1 MNTLIQK
8 AVLFAAAALA
18 AAYAIPALAEGPD
31 FEAMKRS
38 LESQIDLFRQI
49 NDHETRLRALETQS
63 PAAAHAVPA
72 VAAMAPTSH
81 EAIQFALSLYRG
93 VRPEHTFVDIG
104 CGDGRVLIA
113 ASQKWGC
120 NGLGIELDVNQAALA
135 RRCVEAAGLS
145 AKIKIVEGDA
155 TSPEIRAM
163 IRKADAGFAFLY
175 PETLETLTGEIA
187 AIPAFVSYQH
197 SVAGLKETKSAQGK
211 FYSKEPVA
219 QAVQTQVVA
228 AQPYA
233 VWNGQI
239 HTREWN
245 PNCSCDMCQSIRYQL
260 TIPRT
265 TTVAVQAPQ
274 QAVVAQAQPQ
284 RSGHF
289 QRQCI
294 NGVCQNV
301 WVWDN

>member
-18 AAYAIPALAEGPD
+18 AAYAIPALADGPD

-113 ASQKWGC
+113 AVQKWGC
-120 NGLGIELDVNQAALA
+120 NGLGIELDVNQAELA

-145 AKIKIVEGDA
+145 SKIKIVEGDA
-155 TSPEIRAM
+155 TKLDF
-163 IRKADAGFAFLY
+163 KADAGFAYLY
-175 PETLETLTGEIA
+175 PETLEALASKIA
-187 AIPAFVSYQH
+187 NIPAFVSYQH
-197 SVAGLKETKSAQGK
+197 PVAGLKETTTAQGK
-211 FYSKEPVA
+211 FYSRDPVIA
-219 QAVQTQVVA
+219 QATQDVP
-228 AQPYA
+228 AQRYA
-233 VWNGQI
+233 VWNGRTYFQEY
-239 HTREWN
+239 R
-245 PNCSCDMCQSIRYQL
+245 PGCNCAMCQSIRYQL

-274 QAVVAQAQPQ
+274 QTVAAAQPQ